1 MTKTILPSPSE
12 VLVGICMVLTITGI
26 IPALWMWL
34 MDVLCRA
41 FGEWVIFVLLG
52 AELAW
57 IWREAING

>member
-1 MTKTILPSPSE
+1 
-12 VLVGICMVLTITGI
+12 MVLTITGI